1 MSEFTSGA
9 VSKRLLASC
18 IALWLLVAGVAIFS
32 HGPMPLYSTRTLSV
46 AWEMWSQGSW
56 LVPLQNGMEYSH
68 KAPLLY
74 WLYHAGWAVAGVN
87 DVWPRVLALAF
98 GAFSLVLVAQL
109 ARALFPQR
117 TDAAVLAPWIVAGS
131 TFFLL
136 FAVQLMF
143 DVLLGIAVMA
153 ALLALVR
160 GDIYRGVPSWIGFS
174 VAVGLGLLIKG
185 PVMLL
190 HVAFPVLLAPFWSTQ
205 AREATGRWYGR
216 AALALLG
223 ALAILAAWLV
233 PALLHAGAAYREQVL
248 WSQTAGR
255 VVHSFDHARAWWW
268 YLAIL
273 PALAFPWA
281 LWPGGWRALA
291 GARRDDIAGAKFLA
305 CWLLPTF
312 AAFSIVSGKQ
322 AYYLVP
328 ELGGLAVALAA
339 AIAAR
344 ADARWPRWYG
354 LPPALVIIALGA
366 LALALPWLPQAWLA
380 SPWLADLVHEPRWM
394 AWPILAAGLALL
406 VGARRP
412 TRFVLQLGAA
422 ALVAGGAAYALF
434 LHAFWPRYDLAP
446 AAAVIAQAQAGGH
459 PVANIGTYEAEYQYL
474 GRLTRPLAELH
485 ADAAVARWTH
495 EHPDGVIVHIGTP
508 LRNATAEPLHRQR
521 FRSRTLEIWRAA
533 DYPGTPD
540 Y

>member
-56 LVPLQNGMEYSH
+56 FVPLQNGMEYSH

-87 DVWPRVLALAF
+87 DTWPRILALLF
-98 GAFSLVLVAQL
+98 GAFALVLVSRL

-143 DVLLGIAVMA
+143 DVLLGLAVTT

-190 HVAFPVLLAPFWSTQ
+190 HVVFPVLLAPLWSTQ
-205 AREATGRWYGR
+205 ARESPGRWYGR

-223 ALAILAAWLV
+223 ALALLAAWLV

-248 WSQTAGR
+248 WAQTAGR

-268 YLAIL
+268 YLMIL

-291 GARRDDIAGAKFLA
+291 GAPRDDIAGAKFLA

-354 LPPALVIIALGA
+354 LPPALVLIALGA
-366 LALALPWLPQAWLA
+366 LALALPWLPGEWLT
-380 SPWLADLVHEPRWM
+380 SPWVADLVHEPRWL

-412 TRFVLQLGAA
+412 TRLVLQLGAA

-446 AAAVIAQAQAGGH
+446 AAAVIAQAQAAGH

-474 GRLTRPLAELH
+474 GRLMQPLAELH
-485 ADAAVARWTH
+485 EDAAVARWAQA
-495 EHPDGVIVHIGTP
+495 HPDGVIVHTGKP

-521 FRSRTLEIWRAA
+521 FRSKTLEIWRAT
-533 DYPGTPD
+533 DYPGSPE